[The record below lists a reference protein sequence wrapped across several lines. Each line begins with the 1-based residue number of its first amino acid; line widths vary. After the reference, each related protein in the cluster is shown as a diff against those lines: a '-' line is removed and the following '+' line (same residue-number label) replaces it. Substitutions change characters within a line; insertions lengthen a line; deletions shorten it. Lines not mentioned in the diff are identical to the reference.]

1 MKPELIPAYD
11 REDEIIKLF
20 TEYTDMLVKTDP
32 VFAQYLDLQGYGD
45 EVRDLDKKNGLPD
58 GRLYLALLNGKS
70 AGCVALRRLND
81 TDCEMKRLYVR
92 PGYRGAGTGRALALR
107 VIEDA
112 RDIGYEHM
120 LLDTLPVLAE
130 AVSLYRS
137 LGFYETECYNDSP
150 VETTLFMKLDL

>member
-32 VFAQYLDLQGYGD
+32 VFAKYLDLQGYGD
-45 EVRDLDKKNGLPD
+45 EVRDLDKKYGLPD
-58 GRLYLALLNGKS
+58 GRLYLALLNGKP

-92 PGYRGAGTGRALALR
+92 PGCRGAGTGRALALR

>member
-45 EVRDLDKKNGLPD
+45 EVRAAMQPD
-58 GRLYLALLNGKS
+58 
-70 AGCVALRRLND
+70 
-81 TDCEMKRLYVR
+81 E
-92 PGYRGAGTGRALALR
+92 PP
-107 VIEDA
+107 E
-112 RDIGYEHM
+112 
-120 LLDTLPVLAE
+120 AE

-137 LGFYETECYNDSP
+137 LGFYDTECYNDSP

>member
-1 MKPELIPAYD
+1 MKTELIPAYD

-32 VFAQYLDLQGYGD
+32 VFVKYLDLQGYGD
-45 EVRDLDKKNGLPD
+45 EVRDLDKKYGLPD

-81 TDCEMKRLYVR
+81 T
-92 PGYRGAGTGRALALR
+92 
-107 VIEDA
+107 
-112 RDIGYEHM
+112 
-120 LLDTLPVLAE
+120 
-130 AVSLYRS
+130 
-137 LGFYETECYNDSP
+137 ECYNDSP

>member
-20 TEYTDMLVKTDP
+20 TEYTDMLVKTDS

-45 EVRDLDKKNGLPD
+45 EVRDLDKKYGLPD
-58 GRLYLALLNGKS
+58 GRLYLAFLNGKP

-92 PGYRGAGTGRALALR
+92 PGCRGEGTGRALALR